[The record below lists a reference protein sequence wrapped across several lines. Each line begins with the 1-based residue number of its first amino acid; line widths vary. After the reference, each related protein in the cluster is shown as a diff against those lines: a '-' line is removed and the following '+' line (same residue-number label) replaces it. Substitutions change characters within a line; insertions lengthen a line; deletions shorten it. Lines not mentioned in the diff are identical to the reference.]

1 MMKLELLIISLLL
14 CFFSLGQNES
24 TNLES
29 FELSLLPECWS
40 LIDEDQDG
48 YNWDVSYQVLDEN
61 GITVPGNT
69 GVGYFTSASFDNAQ
83 GVLNPDNYLVLPQ
96 LDIQPNEDLSFYIG
110 AVDPSYF
117 LENYSVLLSSSG
129 NNPEDFTDTL
139 LTEVLAAHIFQFRE
153 IDLFDYEG
161 MQVYVAFNHHNSSN
175 QFEIRLDDVLYPSTI
190 EECEILVSLSEIEDE
205 LVELKI
211 FPNPSEGIFTVE
223 NSYSR
228 IEEIIVFGATGIQ
241 VWNQQY
247 SDRSQS
253 QRVDLSSLSKGVY
266 IMKVKTDEYTT
277 SKRVII
283 N

>member
-1 MMKLELLIISLLL
+1 MKLELLIISLLV
-14 CFFSLGQNES
+14 CIVSLGQNES

-40 LIDEDQDG
+40 IIDEDQDG

-61 GITVPGNT
+61 GITVSGNT
-69 GVGYFTSASFDNAQ
+69 GVGYLTSASFDNAE

-96 LDIQPNEDLSFYIG
+96 LDIQPNEDLSFYVG
-110 AVDPSYF
+110 AIDPSYF
-117 LENYSVLLSSSG
+117 LENYSVLLSTTG

-139 LTEVLAAHIFQFRE
+139 LTEVLAAHVFQFRE

-161 MQVYVAFNHHNSSN
+161 MQVYIAFNHHNSSN
-175 QFEIRLDDVLYPSTI
+175 QFQIRLDDVLYPTTL
-190 EECEILVSLSEIEDE
+190 EECEILVSLAEIGDE
-205 LVELKI
+205 FVELKI
-211 FPNPSEGIFTVE
+211 FPNPSQGIFTLE
-223 NSYSR
+223 NSDSR
-228 IEEIIVFGATGIQ
+228 IEEIIVFGATGIK

-253 QRVDLSSLSKGVY
+253 QRVDLSNLSKGVY
-266 IMKVKTDEYTT
+266 TMKVKTDEYTT

>member
-1 MMKLELLIISLLL
+1 MKLELLIISLLV
-14 CFFSLGQNES
+14 CIVSLGQNES

-40 LIDEDQDG
+40 LIDEDEDG

-61 GITVPGNT
+61 GIIVTGNT
-69 GVGYFTSASFDNAQ
+69 GVGYLTSASFDNSE
-83 GVLNPDNYLVLPQ
+83 GVLTPDNYLVLPQ
-96 LDIQPNEDLSFYIG
+96 LNIQPNENLSFYIG

-117 LENYSVLLSSSG
+117 LENYSVLLSSTG

-153 IDLFDYEG
+153 IDLSDYEG
-161 MQVYVAFNHHNSSN
+161 MEVYIAFNHHNSSN
-175 QFEIRLDDVLYPSTI
+175 QFQIRLDDVLYPTTL
-190 EECEILVSLSEIEDE
+190 EECEILVSLAEIGNE
-205 LVELKI
+205 LVELNI
-211 FPNPSEGIFTVE
+211 FPNPSQGIFTLE

-228 IEEIIVFGATGIQ
+228 IEEIVVFGATGIQ
-241 VWNQQY
+241 VWNQKY
-247 SDRSQS
+247 AGKSQS
-253 QRVDLSSLSKGVY
+253 QSVDLSDLSKGVY
-266 IMKVKTDEYTT
+266 TVMVKAGQYTS

>member
-1 MMKLELLIISLLL
+1 MKLELLIISLLV
-14 CFFSLGQNES
+14 CIVSLGQNES

-40 LIDEDQDG
+40 IIDEDQDG

-61 GITVPGNT
+61 GITVSGNT
-69 GVGYFTSASFDNAQ
+69 GVGYLTSASFDNAE

-96 LDIQPNEDLSFYIG
+96 LDIQPNEDLSFYVG
-110 AVDPSYF
+110 AIDPSYF
-117 LENYSVLLSSSG
+117 LENYSVLLSTTG

-139 LTEVLAAHIFQFRE
+139 LTEVLAAHVFQFRE

-161 MQVYVAFNHHNSSN
+161 MQVYIAFNHHNSSN
-175 QFEIRLDDVLYPSTI
+175 QFQIRLDDVLYPTTL
-190 EECEILVSLSEIEDE
+190 EECEILVSLAEIGDE
-205 LVELKI
+205 FVELKI
-211 FPNPSEGIFTVE
+211 FPNPSQGIFTLE
-223 NSYSR
+223 NSDSR
-228 IEEIIVFGATGIQ
+228 IEEIIVFGATGIK

-247 SDRSQS
+247 SDRSQT

-266 IMKVKTDEYTT
+266 TMKVKTNEYTT

>member
-1 MMKLELLIISLLL
+1 MKLELLMISLLF
-14 CFFSLGQNES
+14 CMVSLGQNES

-40 LIDEDQDG
+40 VIDEDEDG

-61 GITVPGNT
+61 GIIVSGNT
-69 GVGYFTSASFDNAQ
+69 GVGYFTSASFDNAE

-117 LENYSVLLSSSG
+117 LENYSVLLSSTG

-175 QFEIRLDDVLYPSTI
+175 QFQIRLDDVLYPSTL
-190 EECEILVSLSEIEDE
+190 EECEILVSLNEIGDE

-211 FPNPSEGIFTVE
+211 FPNPSQGIFTVE
-223 NSYSR
+223 NSNSR
-228 IEEIIVFGATGIQ
+228 IEEIIILGLTGMQ
-241 VWNQQY
+241 VWNQKY
-247 SDRSQS
+247 LERSQS
-253 QRVDLSSLSKGVY
+253 QRADLSSLSKGVY
-266 IMKVKTDEYTT
+266 TMIVKTDKYTT
-277 SKRVII
+277 SERVII

>member
-1 MMKLELLIISLLL
+1 MKLELLIISLLV
-14 CFFSLGQNES
+14 CIVSLGQNES

-61 GITVPGNT
+61 GITVSGNT
-69 GVGYFTSASFDNAQ
+69 GVGYITSASFDNAE

-96 LDIQPNEDLSFYIG
+96 LDIQPNEDLSFYVG
-110 AVDPSYF
+110 AIDPSYF
-117 LENYSVLLSSSG
+117 LENYSVLLSTTG

-139 LTEVLAAHIFQFRE
+139 LTEVLAAHVFQFRE

-161 MQVYVAFNHHNSSN
+161 MQVYIAFNHHNSSN
-175 QFEIRLDDVLYPSTI
+175 QFQIRLDDVLYPTTL
-190 EECEILVSLSEIEDE
+190 EECEILVSLAEIGDE
-205 LVELKI
+205 FVELKI
-211 FPNPSEGIFTVE
+211 FPNPSQGIFTLE
-223 NSYSR
+223 NSDSR

-253 QRVDLSSLSKGVY
+253 QRVDLSNLSKGVY
-266 IMKVKTDEYTT
+266 TMKVKTDEYTT